1 MFFIKELVFLYLNNI
16 EVSIVVFDISDLD
29 WFFNL
34 WKKLVEEFLRIDG
47 ILFFLLFVRF
57 FYVDFI
63 SWNVWL
69 IFFIFIFGFIVV

>member
-47 ILFFLLFVRF
+47 ILFFMLFVRF